1 MRSIMPLNVTPE
13 RFAAIRARIMRRK
26 AEALTAEIAATDW
39 NNQPHFHAVD
49 DFLNFADTFIE
60 QCEADPSGSRK
71 RR

>member
-1 MRSIMPLNVTPE
+1 MPFTITPE
-13 RFAAIRARIMRRK
+13 RFAAIRDKFMRRK
-26 AEALTAEIAATDW
+26 AESLAAEIAATDW
-39 NNQPHFHAVD
+39 NNQPHFHSVD